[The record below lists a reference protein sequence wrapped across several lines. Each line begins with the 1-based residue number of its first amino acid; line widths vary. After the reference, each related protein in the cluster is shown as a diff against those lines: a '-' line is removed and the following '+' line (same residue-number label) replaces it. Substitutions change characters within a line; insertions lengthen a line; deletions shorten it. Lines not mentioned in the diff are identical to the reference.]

1 MSAESASEDDSPG
14 KSVLRERNQ
23 PAGLSGRRQ
32 RLGIRRRETI
42 GVSNPS
48 TENEKRSVKESHLAA
63 FIRAMF
69 QKSTP
74 CRVSFQR
81 TDNDRGDIRTAAK
94 CVQRSA
100 QEAGTETESFEK

>member
-1 MSAESASEDDSPG
+1 MSAESASEDESSPG

-48 TENEKRSVKESHLAA
+48 TENEKRLTQADLGA
-63 FIRAMF
+63 FQLF

-74 CRVSFQR
+74 CGVSFQR
-81 TDNDRGDIRTAAK
+81 TDNDRGDIRTAA
-94 CVQRSA
+94 
-100 QEAGTETESFEK
+100 